1 MSTANEL
8 THKNVVTLLTVLHIF
23 VSFYMYFTNKRF
35 STFCILHK
43 DRWQYIF
50 CNVYNLMSPTTTI
63 NDMKYE
69 NILHDLDPLLLK
81 ILNQSILNK
90 AENMSYWHK

>member
-1 MSTANEL
+1 
-8 THKNVVTLLTVLHIF
+8 
-23 VSFYMYFTNKRF
+23 
-35 STFCILHK
+35 
-43 DRWQYIF
+43 
-50 CNVYNLMSPTTTI
+50 MSPTTTI

-69 NILHDLDPLLLK
+69 NILHDLDPLLFK